1 MKVFKILLLALF
13 ISNFT
18 QAQTVKILFNANKAE
33 SAGNADWVIDAD
45 LYNLGYS
52 TGPAVVAGGSESNPQ
67 IAPTPLQSTVT
78 ATTSETYWNGALSAW
93 GIDLVKK
100 GYGVETLPY
109 NGKIT
114 FGDATNLQDLSK
126 YKVFIDCEP
135 NILYTAAEKT
145 AIIKFVQA
153 GGGLFMV
160 SDHDV
165 SDRNNDTYDSPHI
178 WNDLLSNNGIQAN
191 PFGIT
196 FDYANFSQTTSNI
209 PSLPTDPLLHGIMG
223 NVTQAMWSNGT
234 SMSLSTAANAS
245 VKGVVYM
252 TGSAFGTTSVMVAY
266 ATYGNGRVVAIG
278 DSSPCD
284 DGTGDSGDALY
295 NGWTTDAAGNHERLI
310 MNASIWLASGST
322 TPSAPT
328 ATSVAATSITTTGA
342 LLNGTV
348 LANNLSS
355 TVTFNYGT
363 TTSYGNTV
371 SATPAAVSGTTS
383 TAVTSTLSGL
393 TANTLYHYRVA
404 ATNTLGTTY
413 GSDLTFTTLS
423 GIPTAT
429 TNAATSVTLTGAALN
444 GTVNAGSLSTTVTF
458 NYGTSTSYGTTVS
471 ATPATVTGSTSTAV
485 TSTLSGLTA
494 NTLYHYRVV
503 ATNTA
508 GTTYGSDLT
517 FTTISGIP
525 TATSAAATSITSTE
539 AVLNGAVNAGSLST
553 TVTFNYG
560 TSTSYGKT
568 VSATPGTATG
578 SASTAV
584 TSALSGLTANT
595 LYHFR
600 VVAANTAGTT
610 YGSDL
615 TFTTLSAG
623 CIDIFEPNA
632 TQAVSKAITV
642 NADNTATIS
651 SSSDIDWFKFSNTTA
666 TTKIKVTVTNIPT
679 GTDYDLKLYN
689 ASGTQI
695 GSSTNTGTSPET
707 ILYNTTVVGS
717 YYIKVFPWSGYSATC
732 YTFNAS
738 LSNVNFKS
746 LEVAADIS
754 KEALSVLIYPNPAS
768 DNVHLQLN
776 AGTNTQVAVR
786 LVDMLGHQWL
796 TKQYD
801 LLEGE
806 NDFSLDVSNLKKG
819 LYFIEVLNSNERIFK
834 KLIVGNPNE

>member
-1 MKVFKILLLALF
+1 MKVFKFFLLALL
-13 ISNFT
+13 ISNFA

-45 LYNLGYS
+45 LHNLGYG
-52 TGPAVVAGGSESNPQ
+52 TGPAVVGGGSESNPQ

-78 ATTSETYWNGALSAW
+78 STTSETYWNGALSAW

-114 FGDATNLQDLSK
+114 FGDATNAQDLSK

-178 WNDLLSNNGIQAN
+178 WNDLLSNNGIQVN

-196 FDYANFSQTTSNI
+196 FDYANFSQTTANI

-234 SMSLSTAANAS
+234 SMSLSTVANAS

-252 TGSAFGTTSVMVAY
+252 TGSAFGTTGVMVAY

-284 DGTGDSGDALY
+284 DGTGDSGDGLY

-310 MNASIWLASGST
+310 MNATIWLASGSI

-328 ATSVAATSITTTGA
+328 ATSAAATSITTTGA
-342 LLNGTV
+342 VLNG
-348 LANNLSS
+348 A
-355 TVTFNYGT
+355 
-363 TTSYGNTV
+363 
-371 SATPAAVSGTTS
+371 
-383 TAVTSTLSGL
+383 
-393 TANTLYHYRVA
+393 
-404 ATNTLGTTY
+404 
-413 GSDLTFTTLS
+413 
-423 GIPTAT
+423 
-429 TNAATSVTLTGAALN
+429 
-444 GTVNAGSLSTTVTF
+444 VNAGSLSTTVTF

-471 ATPATVTGSTSTAV
+471 ATPGTVTGSASTAVTSTLSGLTANTLYHFRVVATNTSGTTYGSDLTFTTLSGIPTATSAAATSITTTGAVLNGAVNAGSLSTTVTFNYGTSTSYGTTVSATPGAVTGSASTSV

-517 FTTISGIP
+517 FTTLSSGC
-525 TATSAAATSITSTE
+525 
-539 AVLNGAVNAGSLST
+539 V
-553 TVTFNYG
+553 
-560 TSTSYGKT
+560 
-568 VSATPGTATG
+568 
-578 SASTAV
+578 
-584 TSALSGLTANT
+584 
-595 LYHFR
+595 
-600 VVAANTAGTT
+600 
-610 YGSDL
+610 
-615 TFTTLSAG
+615 
-623 CIDIFEPNA
+623 DIYEPNA
-632 TQAVSKAITV
+632 TQAAAKSITV
-642 NADNTATIS
+642 NTNNTAIIA
-651 SSSDIDWFKFSNTTA
+651 SSSDVDWFKFSNTTA
-666 TTKIKVTVTNIPT
+666 TTKIKVTVTNIPA

-695 GSSTNTGTSPET
+695 GSSTNTGTLAET
-707 ILYNTTVVGS
+707 ILYNTTVVGT

-732 YTFNAS
+732 YTFTAS

-746 LEVAADIS
+746 LEVATDIS

-776 AGTNTQVAVR
+776 AVTNTQVAVR
-786 LVDMLGHQWL
+786 LIDMLGHQWL
-796 TKQYD
+796 AKQYD
-801 LLEGE
+801 LLQGE
-806 NDFSLDVSNLKKG
+806 NAFSLDVSSLKKG
-819 LYFIEVLNSNERIFK
+819 LYFVEVLNSNERIFK
-834 KLIVGNPNE
+834 KLIVGNPND

>member
-1 MKVFKILLLALF
+1 MKVFKFFLLALL
-13 ISNFT
+13 ISNFA

-45 LYNLGYS
+45 LHNLGYG
-52 TGPAVVAGGSESNPQ
+52 TGPAVVGGGSESNPQ

-78 ATTSETYWNGALSAW
+78 STTSETYWNGALSAW

-114 FGDATNLQDLSK
+114 FGDATNAQDLSK

-178 WNDLLSNNGIQAN
+178 WNDLLSNNGIQVN

-196 FDYANFSQTTSNI
+196 FDYANFSQTTANI

-234 SMSLSTAANAS
+234 SMSLSTVANAS

-252 TGSAFGTTSVMVAY
+252 TGSAFGTTGVMVAY

-284 DGTGDSGDALY
+284 DGTGDSGDGLY

-310 MNASIWLASGST
+310 MNATIWLASGSI

-328 ATSVAATSITTTGA
+328 ATSAAATSITTTGA
-342 LLNGTV
+342 VLNG
-348 LANNLSS
+348 A
-355 TVTFNYGT
+355 
-363 TTSYGNTV
+363 
-371 SATPAAVSGTTS
+371 
-383 TAVTSTLSGL
+383 
-393 TANTLYHYRVA
+393 
-404 ATNTLGTTY
+404 
-413 GSDLTFTTLS
+413 
-423 GIPTAT
+423 
-429 TNAATSVTLTGAALN
+429 
-444 GTVNAGSLSTTVTF
+444 VNAGSLSTTVTF

-471 ATPATVTGSTSTAV
+471 ATPGAVTGSASTSV

-517 FTTISGIP
+517 FTTLSSGC
-525 TATSAAATSITSTE
+525 
-539 AVLNGAVNAGSLST
+539 V
-553 TVTFNYG
+553 
-560 TSTSYGKT
+560 
-568 VSATPGTATG
+568 
-578 SASTAV
+578 
-584 TSALSGLTANT
+584 
-595 LYHFR
+595 
-600 VVAANTAGTT
+600 
-610 YGSDL
+610 
-615 TFTTLSAG
+615 
-623 CIDIFEPNA
+623 DIYEPNA
-632 TQAVSKAITV
+632 TQAAAKSITV
-642 NADNTATIS
+642 NTNNTAIIA
-651 SSSDIDWFKFSNTTA
+651 SSSDVDWFKFSNTTA
-666 TTKIKVTVTNIPT
+666 TTKIKVTVTNIPA

-695 GSSTNTGTSPET
+695 GSSTNTGTLAET
-707 ILYNTTVVGS
+707 ILYNTTVVGT

-732 YTFNAS
+732 YTFTAS

-746 LEVAADIS
+746 LEVATDIS

-776 AGTNTQVAVR
+776 AVTNTQVAVR
-786 LVDMLGHQWL
+786 LIDMLGHQWL
-796 TKQYD
+796 AKQYD
-801 LLEGE
+801 LLQGE
-806 NDFSLDVSNLKKG
+806 NAFSLDVSSLKKG
-819 LYFIEVLNSNERIFK
+819 LYFVEVLNSNERIFK
-834 KLIVGNPNE
+834 KLIVGNPND